1 MTNSTADG
9 VKRVVTD
16 RPSRDPKDHPA
27 RVPENAEPHP
37 VARGLPETR
46 RLRIRVV
53 RTVQSR

>member
-1 MTNSTADG
+1 MSNSTAEG

-27 RVPENAEPHP
+27 RIPENAEPHP
-37 VARGLPETR
+37 VARALNGMR

-53 RTVQSR
+53 RTVRSR